1 MESGYVMGRKDWY
14 YVHLPKLL
22 IKRLDQFLQT
32 PRAKSMGMSS
42 KPELLRHMIN
52 QFLDE
57 QEALYNKMDFVGD
70 LILEMKDH
78 DHVVFT
84 YNNES
89 QFNEIVNAFVKRG
102 IDHNQINALV
112 IFTKEQ
118 QKFIESL
125 DKIEN
130 VNLLFNSQD
139 IVIIPADEGFSDDGS
154 FSVMP
159 SLNSMRNIAELVKQ
173 KSKNGLN
180 VLATLPT
187 KLIEQGRYEDAVQLE
202 NMYNEAIKGFEI
214 PITVLCLYKTVPENL
229 EDPFSKYHDLIIKRT
244 ASSQSLQ
251 KFIKTEK

>member
-1 MESGYVMGRKDWY
+1 MGRKDWY

-42 KPELLRHMIN
+42 KPELLRHVVN
-52 QFLDE
+52 QFLEE
-57 QEALYNKMDFVGD
+57 QEALYNKMDYVGD
-70 LILEMKDH
+70 LILEIKDR

-89 QFNEIVNAFVKRG
+89 QFNEIVNAFVRRG
-102 IDHNQINALV
+102 IDRNQINVLL

-118 QKFIESL
+118 QKFIESIG
-125 DKIEN
+125 KVEN
-130 VNLLFNSQD
+130 VNFLFNSQD

-154 FSVMP
+154 FSVTP
-159 SLNSMRNIAELVKQ
+159 SLNSIGNIAELAKQ

-187 KLIEQGRYEDAVQLE
+187 KLIEQGRYEEAIQLE
-202 NMYNEAIKGFEI
+202 NISNEAIKGLEV
-214 PITVLCLYKTVPENL
+214 PITVLCLYKAVPENL
-229 EDPFSKYHDLIIKRT
+229 EDRFLEYHDLIIKRT
-244 ASSQSLQ
+244 ASSESLQ
-251 KFIKTEK
+251 